1 MSIIHDITIGQYYP
15 SNSPIHQLDPR
26 SKSIVLLI
34 IMIFLVLNINLLIYL
49 FFSLFL
55 FCVIYFSEISFT
67 VVFRNLR
74 PFLWLFLLTF
84 ILNAI
89 IESGEI
95 LFTIPIINLGIT
107 DEGILRATAF
117 SIRLGLLIG
126 YSTIFTLTTTPMEL
140 TDGLSRMLA
149 PFKKLKFPVN
159 EFAIM
164 LTLAIRFIPIL
175 LEEAE
180 RIKLAQVARG
190 AHFNG
195 KFIQRIRNLI
205 PLLVPLFISSFRK
218 ADDIAL
224 AMESRCFQIGK
235 ERTSF
240 SRLQFRFL
248 DYASI
253 AGVFLVAVFITII

>member
-1 MSIIHDITIGQYYP
+1 MSFIHDITIGQYYP
-15 SNSPIHQLDPR
+15 SNSLIHQLDPR
-26 SKSIVLLI
+26 SKSIILLT
-34 IMIFLVLNINLLIYL
+34 IMIFLVLNINLFIYL

-55 FCVIYFSEISFT
+55 FCVIYFSGISYKI
-67 VVFRNLR
+67 VFKNLR

-89 IESGEI
+89 NYPGKI
-95 LFTIPIINLGIT
+95 LFTIPIINLDISE
-107 DEGILRATAF
+107 EGMIRATAF
-117 SIRLGLLIG
+117 SIRLVLLIG

-140 TDGLSRMLA
+140 ADGLSRMLG
-149 PFKKLKFPVN
+149 PFKKLKLPVN
-159 EFAIM
+159 EFAMM

-180 RIKLAQVARG
+180 RIKIAQVARG

-240 SRLQFRFL
+240 SKLHFKFL

-253 AGVFLVAVFITII
+253 AGVFLIAVFITVI